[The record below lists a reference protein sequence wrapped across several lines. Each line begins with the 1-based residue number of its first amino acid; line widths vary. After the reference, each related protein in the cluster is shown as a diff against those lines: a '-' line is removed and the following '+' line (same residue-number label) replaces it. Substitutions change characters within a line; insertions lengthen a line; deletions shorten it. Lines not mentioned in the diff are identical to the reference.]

1 MNQSDLQKEFLARDC
16 HISLAELEVAKAQER
31 VAELKYNKAKFML
44 DIQTEINKMQD
55 AEAKTKVEPGKDGT
69 NVT

>member
-31 VAELKYNKAKFML
+31 VAELKYNKTKFML
-44 DIQTEINKMQD
+44 DLQTEINKQQEEQLK
-55 AEAKTKVEPGKDGT
+55 AKVEPGKDGAD
-69 NVT
+69 VA